1 MSAPLQLGVVGLGVM
16 GHNLALNLAEHGAEV
31 IAFDQQQA
39 SRERM
44 ASAAQSLTGDAT
56 LRVVGSL
63 RELVAALQPP
73 RQLLLMVPA
82 GAPVDALIAELT
94 PLLSHG
100 DALIDGG
107 NSHPDE
113 TERRWRE
120 LSAQGFE
127 LLGMGVSG
135 GSEGARFGPALMPG
149 GSTVA
154 YERLAPLLNAIAAK
168 HQGDPCCAFMGS
180 GGAGHF
186 VKMVHNGIEYGDMQ
200 LIAEAYAL
208 MKDGLGLDNLAMQRV
223 FARWNEGVLDA
234 YLIEI
239 TRDILGNR
247 DAAGGFIVDQI
258 LDRAGQKGTG
268 RWTAEAA
275 LAAGQ
280 PLTLVTEAVFARALS
295 SMKSTRV
302 RSSTLAGPDLAALRA
317 DLDPDAFIADLEQ
330 ALYAAKIVSYTQGYL
345 LLRAA
350 SEERGWGID
359 LAATARTWRGGCI
372 IRSRFL
378 GDIATAFEA
387 DGELEHLLMVPFFA
401 EALKQAHL
409 SWRRVVASGVQL
421 GIALPALSAAL
432 AFYDG
437 LRTAE
442 GPANLL
448 QAQRDYFGSHTFVRR
463 DDPEERAVHHPWV
476 ASRP

>member
-302 RSSTLAGPDLAALRA
+302 RSSTLAGPNLAALRA